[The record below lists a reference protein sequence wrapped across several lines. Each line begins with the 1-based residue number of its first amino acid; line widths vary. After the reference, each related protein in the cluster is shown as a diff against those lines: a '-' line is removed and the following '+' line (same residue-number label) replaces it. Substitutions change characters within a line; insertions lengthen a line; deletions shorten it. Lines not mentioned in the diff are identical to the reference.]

1 MTEIKTKPIRPTKVT
16 VNSEEEY
23 RNFVAFAEGRD
34 TSNIDVIDEIRKSF
48 INHVRI
54 PKRKRA

>member
-1 MTEIKTKPIRPTKVT
+1 MPEIKTKPIRPTKVT

-23 RNFVAFAEGRD
+23 REFIAFAEGRD
-34 TSNIDVIDEIRKSF
+34 TSNIDIINEIRKSF
-48 INHVRI
+48 ANHKRL